1 MKRAKQRYEHGT
13 RNSRPP
19 QPYHVLKSSSN
30 SHDTSP
36 PAQQRYHMQF
46 RLLHAAAPEELVR
59 LGQEAALAL
68 VALMEAPHVAE
79 NHHLERQ
86 WDTVGHMT

>member
-1 MKRAKQRYEHGT
+1 
-13 RNSRPP
+13 
-19 QPYHVLKSSSN
+19 
-30 SHDTSP
+30 
-36 PAQQRYHMQF
+36 
-46 RLLHAAAPEELVR
+46 
-59 LGQEAALAL
+59 

>member
-1 MKRAKQRYEHGT
+1 
-13 RNSRPP
+13 
-19 QPYHVLKSSSN
+19 
-30 SHDTSP
+30 
-36 PAQQRYHMQF
+36 MQF

-86 WDTVGHMT
+86 WDTVGHMTT